1 MGVVNQLLPHHYGT
15 LVIFYHNN
23 AKSGL
28 QAPMTVSKDLAE
40 IIGTAKGEKISR
52 PQVTK
57 KLWAYLKDKKL
68 QDPDNRQW
76 FTPDETMA
84 PVFGTE
90 KIKCFSMA
98 KYLKDHLTKE

>member
-1 MGVVNQLLPHHYGT
+1 MPSP
-15 LVIFYHNN
+15 

-28 QAPMTVSKDLAE
+28 QAPMTVSKDLAS